1 MANLNFAKSKENI
14 DTTKST
20 NRWKILIADD
30 EKDVHTLTKTVLK
43 DLKYNNKEIEFIST
57 FSAKETLDYVRDN
70 NDVALILL
78 DVVMESD
85 DAGLETAKKIR
96 DELKNYIVQIVLR
109 TGQPGSAPE
118 TDVVINYGINDY
130 KEKTELTARKL
141 TTTVITALRS
151 YKTLKSLEASK
162 KGLKQIIDAS
172 ENLFDDSSSKLFNQG
187 ILKQIISLLKLNH
200 DAILVEHLDS
210 LTIEKNND
218 IYSIINSAGSFEG
231 IDRFEMLEQDVKDLI
246 VEAIKAKKS
255 IFKDNICLGYLEL
268 ETHRSNIIYISNYER
283 LKEIDKKLIEV
294 FFKHTT
300 VSINNLKLNEEMFTT
315 QKILIEVLGQVVEKR
330 YIDDPYHIKRVAEM
344 SYILATKI
352 GLEKEEAKTLK
363 IVSPMHDVG
372 KIGISDAILLKPGKL
387 TVEEFEIMKEHTT
400 IGFNILKDTKKE
412 TLDIAASVAY
422 EHHERWDGKGY
433 PRGLKG
439 EEISIYGRITALID
453 VFDALANKRCYKDAW
468 ELEEIKK
475 YIYENSGSQFDSKLV
490 KVFIDNIDDFVAV
503 QEEFK

>member
-1 MANLNFAKSKENI
+1 MANLNFAKSNKKQ

-57 FSAKETLDYVRDN
+57 FSAKETLEYIRN
-70 NDVALILL
+70 NKDVALILL

-130 KEKTELTARKL
+130 KEKTELTAKKL

-172 ENLFDDSSSKLFNQG
+172 ENLFEDSSSKLFNQG

-200 DAILVEHLDS
+200 DAILVEHIDS

-218 IYSIINSAGSFEG
+218 IYSIIHSAGSFEG

-246 VEAIKAKKS
+246 VESIKAKKS

-268 ETHRSNIIYISNYER
+268 EPQRSNIIYISNYER

-300 VSINNLKLNEEMFTT
+300 VSINNLKLNEEMFST
-315 QKILIEVLGQVVEKR
+315 QKKLIEVLGQVVEKR

-344 SYILATKI
+344 SYILANKI
-352 GLEKEEAKTLK
+352 GLEKEEAKILR

-387 TVEEFEIMKEHTT
+387 TTEEFEIMKEHTT
-400 IGFNILKDTKKE
+400 IGFNILKDTNKK

-439 EEISIYGRITALID
+439 EEISIYGRITGLID

-468 ELEEIKK
+468 EVEEIKK
-475 YIYENSGSQFDSKLV
+475 YILEKSGSQFDSKLV
-490 KVFIDNIDDFVAV
+490 KVFIDDIDDFVAV
-503 QEEFK
+503 QKEFK

>member
-1 MANLNFAKSKENI
+1 MANLNFAKSNKKQ
-14 DTTKST
+14 DTKST
-20 NRWKILIADD
+20 NKWKILIADD

-57 FSAKETLDYVRDN
+57 FSAKETLEYIKN
-70 NDVALILL
+70 NKDVALILL

-96 DELKNYIVQIVLR
+96 DELKNYMVQIVLR

-172 ENLFDDSSSKLFNQG
+172 ENLFENSSSKLFNQG

-200 DAILVEHLDS
+200 DAILIEHVDS

-255 IFKDNICLGYLEL
+255 IFKDNICLGYLEI
-268 ETHRSNIIYISNYER
+268 EPHCSNIIYISNYER

-387 TVEEFEIMKEHTT
+387 TTEEFEIMKEHTT
-400 IGFNILKDTKKE
+400 IGFNILKDTNKK

-422 EHHERWDGKGY
+422 EHHERWDGNGY

-439 EEISIYGRITALID
+439 EEISIYGRITGLID

-468 ELEEIKK
+468 EVEEIKK
-475 YIYENSGSQFDSKLV
+475 YILENSGSQFDSKLV